1 MTKMMRAMKLTI
13 AFLLFACLNV
23 YANGFSQTKVSVS
36 LQSAD
41 LKQAL
46 QQIEKKTQF
55 RFLYNQEILK
65 KSGKVS
71 LQVNNAALDEVM
83 RKLLAGT
90 GINYRLLDNDLV
102 VLNVEEAAGVPA
114 PPPVKVSGRITGA
127 DGQPVSGAS
136 ITVKGSK
143 LGTAADAEGRFSLTV
158 ADDATLVISA
168 VGYISQEV
176 SVRNRTDISLVLQAA
191 PANLNEV
198 VVIGYGNASKRD
210 LTGSIVKIAGK
221 EVADKPNPNPVASL
235 QGRVA
240 GLSVVNS
247 GTPGAEPDIRIR
259 GTVSIGG
266 IRPLYVVDGIWND
279 NINFLNP
286 NDIESIEVL
295 KDPSSLA
302 IFGARGAT
310 GVIAITTKKAKSGQV
325 VVNFNSTFGFKK
337 LVDKIAMANSAQ
349 FKELFDE
356 EQTNIGV
363 PANQRFDYTPWTG
376 NTDWID
382 AMTRTGGYSAN
393 NLSVSASTDRNK
405 FYMGVGFITDEGV
418 VKHEKLQRINLN
430 LSDEY
435 KISKTF
441 KVGFNVSATRQR
453 LPFSQANGLLYDAR
467 RVLPITNP
475 YDEARGLYSELAI
488 QNAQISN
495 PLMNLEM
502 KWDKELRYE
511 NRVVASA
518 FAEVNFLRH
527 FNLRSVLYVDASNLT
542 SRTYNPIIYTFNP
555 ANGSGSP
562 SFVDRNNRFTSVSQ
576 NTQNWSKLQQD
587 HILTYKRNFGDH
599 GLTAMA
605 GLTTYYTDYRGLFAS
620 ASQAFNG
627 DPIPADKRFWY
638 IDNGFVDQTTRRSSS
653 AQTER
658 AQVSGLFRLLYN
670 YQGKY
675 MLNASFRRDGTSAWR
690 PENGQWQS
698 FYSVGAAWEATKE
711 KFMENQQIFDF
722 LKVKASWGILGV
734 QNTYGFDYPAYPALQ
749 SGNTAVFG
757 NVIAP
762 AYSLAYNV
770 DQNLRWETVDAKEI
784 GIEFNML
791 KNKLHGEITY
801 YDKTT
806 RDLLSL
812 VPDGN
817 NRQRLSNVGTL
828 SNTGIELSASYSHKV
843 NKDLSFTVGG
853 NLTTFK
859 NRMGETTFK
868 LTASEER
875 PNQTEQGYPVGYFFG
890 YVVEGLYQS
899 YNDKL
904 SSPRVVGY
912 EYGPGDFK
920 YKDVN
925 GDGIIDSKDRTL
937 IGNPTPDFMYGL
949 NANITYKGFD
959 LSMDFNGVYG
969 NEIYRFWGSSELPFT
984 TFNYPAFK
992 MNRWRG
998 EGTSNWDPI
1007 LGANRAINRLPSTYG
1022 IEDGSYFRLR
1032 NIQVGYNFSSATLA
1046 KAWIKSLR
1054 VFVNAQNL
1062 KTWKRNSGY
1071 TPEFGGTATSFG
1083 IDNGNGPLPM
1093 VITGGINVNF

>member
-363 PANQRFDYTPWTG
+363 PAN
-376 NTDWID
+376 
-382 AMTRTGGYSAN
+382 
-393 NLSVSASTDRNK
+393 
-405 FYMGVGFITDEGV
+405 
-418 VKHEKLQRINLN
+418 
-430 LSDEY
+430 
-435 KISKTF
+435 
-441 KVGFNVSATRQR
+441 
-453 LPFSQANGLLYDAR
+453 
-467 RVLPITNP
+467 
-475 YDEARGLYSELAI
+475 
-488 QNAQISN
+488 
-495 PLMNLEM
+495 
-502 KWDKELRYE
+502 
-511 NRVVASA
+511 
-518 FAEVNFLRH
+518 
-527 FNLRSVLYVDASNLT
+527 
-542 SRTYNPIIYTFNP
+542 
-555 ANGSGSP
+555 
-562 SFVDRNNRFTSVSQ
+562 
-576 NTQNWSKLQQD
+576 
-587 HILTYKRNFGDH
+587 
-599 GLTAMA
+599 
-605 GLTTYYTDYRGLFAS
+605 
-620 ASQAFNG
+620 
-627 DPIPADKRFWY
+627 
-638 IDNGFVDQTTRRSSS
+638 
-653 AQTER
+653 
-658 AQVSGLFRLLYN
+658 
-670 YQGKY
+670 
-675 MLNASFRRDGTSAWR
+675 
-690 PENGQWQS
+690 
-698 FYSVGAAWEATKE
+698 
-711 KFMENQQIFDF
+711 
-722 LKVKASWGILGV
+722 
-734 QNTYGFDYPAYPALQ
+734 
-749 SGNTAVFG
+749 
-757 NVIAP
+757 
-762 AYSLAYNV
+762 
-770 DQNLRWETVDAKEI
+770 
-784 GIEFNML
+784 
-791 KNKLHGEITY
+791 
-801 YDKTT
+801 
-806 RDLLSL
+806 
-812 VPDGN
+812 
-817 NRQRLSNVGTL
+817 
-828 SNTGIELSASYSHKV
+828 
-843 NKDLSFTVGG
+843 
-853 NLTTFK
+853 
-859 NRMGETTFK
+859 
-868 LTASEER
+868 
-875 PNQTEQGYPVGYFFG
+875 
-890 YVVEGLYQS
+890 
-899 YNDKL
+899 
-904 SSPRVVGY
+904 
-912 EYGPGDFK
+912 
-920 YKDVN
+920 
-925 GDGIIDSKDRTL
+925 
-937 IGNPTPDFMYGL
+937 
-949 NANITYKGFD
+949 
-959 LSMDFNGVYG
+959 
-969 NEIYRFWGSSELPFT
+969 
-984 TFNYPAFK
+984 
-992 MNRWRG
+992 
-998 EGTSNWDPI
+998 
-1007 LGANRAINRLPSTYG
+1007 
-1022 IEDGSYFRLR
+1022 
-1032 NIQVGYNFSSATLA
+1032 
-1046 KAWIKSLR
+1046 
-1054 VFVNAQNL
+1054 
-1062 KTWKRNSGY
+1062 
-1071 TPEFGGTATSFG
+1071 
-1083 IDNGNGPLPM
+1083 
-1093 VITGGINVNF
+1093 